1 MNREARAR
9 RAIIV
14 KHAFNRRLIL
24 RIWLILMTLVLV
36 SGVAFYLLAQKRLAE
51 EYFSAHSQIRT
62 TMEMLL
68 PWMIIVY
75 VLGILVTFF
84 LTLFYTRKLAGPVLR
99 FQRELGQLAAG
110 DYQVQINLRRG
121 DELKEL
127 ASRIND
133 IAAGTAER
141 FSRLKEAREKM
152 RRELE
157 ALAAGAKDDEA
168 TREQLRNLERA
179 LRDMDEVFEKIKLPE
194 R

>member
-1 MNREARAR
+1 VKRGTHAR

-14 KHAFNRRLIL
+14 KHAFNRRLIM

-84 LTLFYTRKLAGPVLR
+84 LTVFYTRKLAGPVLR
-99 FQRELGQLAAG
+99 FQREMDQLAAG
-110 DYQVQINLRRG
+110 DYGVRINLRKG

-127 ASRIND
+127 ASRINI
-133 IAAGTAER
+133 IAELTEER
-141 FSRLKEAREKM
+141 FRRLRELQERIREELKE
-152 RRELE
+152 LE
-157 ALAAGAKDDEA
+157 TNDLSRQD
-168 TREQLRNLERA
+168 A
-179 LRDMDEVFEKIKLPE
+179 LRDLEKTLREMDEVFAKIKFPE